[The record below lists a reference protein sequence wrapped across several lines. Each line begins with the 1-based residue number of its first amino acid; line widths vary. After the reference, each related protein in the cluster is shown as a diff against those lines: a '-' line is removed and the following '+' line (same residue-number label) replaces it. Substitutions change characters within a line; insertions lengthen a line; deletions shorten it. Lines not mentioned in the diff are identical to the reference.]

1 MDLYHALEIITFLMI
16 MISIIATIWTYLT
29 YKKEQMQAN
38 LFLRY
43 DYFRK
48 SSVIFFVAVAIYLTM
63 NSLDNLG
70 IKIPTNYLAIQA
82 IIVII
87 LVLAS
92 LTILCQKLE
101 KHKNFQCIKLFLCLK
116 I

>member
-1 MDLYHALEIITFLMI
+1 MDPYNILEIIVFI
-16 MISIIATIWTYLT
+16 MLLISIFATIWTYLT

-48 SSVIFFVAVAIYLTM
+48 SSIAFFIAIAIYIVM

-70 IKIPTNYLAIQA
+70 IQIPIIYLVAKDL
-82 IIVII
+82 IV
-87 LVLAS
+87 LVLVLIS
-92 LTILCQKLE
+92 LYY
-101 KHKNFQCIKLFLCLK
+101 FQAKVR
-116 I
+116 

>member
-1 MDLYHALEIITFLMI
+1 MDLYHALETITFVMI
-16 MISIIATIWTYLT
+16 MISIIATIWTYIT

-48 SSVIFFVAVAIYLTM
+48 SSIIFFIAIAIYLTM

-70 IKIPTNYLAIQA
+70 IKISTNYLAVKDIV
-82 IIVII
+82 VII

-92 LTILCQKLE
+92 LYYFMSKVRTT
-101 KHKNFQCIKLFLCLK
+101 
-116 I
+116 

>member
-1 MDLYHALEIITFLMI
+1 MDLYHILELITFLMI
-16 MISIIATIWTYLT
+16 MISIIATIWTYIS

-48 SSVIFFVAVAIYLTM
+48 SSIIFFVAIAIYLTM

-70 IKIPTNYLAIQA
+70 IKIPTTYLAVKD

-87 LVLAS
+87 LVITS
-92 LTILCQKLE
+92 LYY
-101 KHKNFQCIKLFLCLK
+101 FQSKVRK
-116 I
+116 T